1 MKVAVLGGGHGGYA
15 AAVDLTLRGFEA
27 RLFTY
32 SPQRRELLQS
42 RDNRIEYQGVWGAG
56 ECRIA
61 CIADSMEQTVAGA
74 DLVMLHVPGTGH
86 EKYLRDLRAC
96 LAPDT
101 VLYMNP
107 GHSGGALRAAG
118 ILGRGR
124 IAESNTLSYIA
135 RKQSETCVRVT
146 STDKPVTVGVFPAR
160 ETDQVLAVLRRV
172 YPHIVPA
179 RDVLESSLCNIN
191 AMFHPQGVILNAGW
205 IQHTGGAFRFY
216 YDGVTPAIG
225 RVILRNDQERLA
237 VAAAYG
243 LELED
248 FCTCLYRADTTTLE
262 AARSGDPYRACQESD
277 ANRFIQAPPSLDHRY
292 MHEDIC
298 SGLLP
303 ISQLGRLAG
312 VPTPSI
318 DALVC
323 LAEAMMDRDYH
334 REGVN
339 LEKMRLSGMTVEQ
352 VRRFVLDGVLPAG
365 DTAERKE

>member
-1 MKVAVLGGGHGGYA
+1 MGLIG
-15 AAVDLTLRGFEA
+15 
-27 RLFTY
+27 
-32 SPQRRELLQS
+32 
-42 RDNRIEYQGVWGAG
+42 I
-56 ECRIA
+56 
-61 CIADSMEQTVAGA
+61 
-74 DLVMLHVPGTGH
+74 
-86 EKYLRDLRAC
+86 
-96 LAPDT
+96 
-101 VLYMNP
+101 
-107 GHSGGALRAAG
+107 AG

-262 AARSGDPYRACQESD
+262 AARSGDPYRPARRATPTGLSRHLPPWTTAICTRIS
-277 ANRFIQAPPSLDHRY
+277 APAFCPSPSWGGWR
-292 MHEDIC
+292 EC
-298 SGLLP
+298 LP
-303 ISQLGRLAG
+303 PPLMPWYAWPR
-312 VPTPSI
+312 P
-318 DALVC
+318 
-323 LAEAMMDRDYH
+323 
-334 REGVN
+334 
-339 LEKMRLSGMTVEQ
+339 
-352 VRRFVLDGVLPAG
+352 
-365 DTAERKE
+365 